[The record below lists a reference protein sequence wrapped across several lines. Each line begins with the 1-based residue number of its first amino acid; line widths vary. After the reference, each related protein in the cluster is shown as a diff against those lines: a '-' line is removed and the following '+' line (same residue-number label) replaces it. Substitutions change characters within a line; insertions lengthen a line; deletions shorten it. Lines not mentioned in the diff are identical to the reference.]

1 MTTLSVVIPA
11 FNEED
16 AIGRCLDHLLNQ
28 TRPVDEIV
36 VVDNAS
42 TDGTAEIVVEYIRR
56 YSTDSER
63 RIRLLPEPTPG
74 VVEAVSAGMSA
85 AAGDVVARI
94 DADSQADPAWAE
106 RVLGFFDDPANGEYG
121 AMTGLVMLSDGPAR
135 ERLLKM
141 QTKAAEKFAG
151 GKDIDS
157 LAGANM
163 ALRRECWSLVESKL
177 TRAHDVWDDLD
188 LSLAL
193 VEQGVRCRLVPGAVV
208 DTSGR
213 QLRFSPI
220 RNRHYLTGGVRTAKA
235 RGDRRLLRRMR
246 ADLPF
251 RFAMAT
257 VLWLI
262 MRPWDDA
269 EGTWRPYRLFRPLER
284 ERALITDGR
293 DGHGSVSPK
302 RL

>member
-11 FNEED
+11 YNEED
-16 AIGRCLDHLLNQ
+16 AISRCLDHLLNQ

-42 TDGTAEIVVEYIRR
+42 TDRTADIVTAHIRR
-56 YSTDSER
+56 YSNDGER
-63 RIRLLPEPTPG
+63 RIRLLAEPTPG

-85 AAGDVVARI
+85 AEGDVLARI
-94 DADSQADPAWAE
+94 DADSQAEPTWAE
-106 RVLGFFDDPANGEYG
+106 RVMDFFDNPANSEYG

-135 ERLLKM
+135 ERLLRM

-163 ALRRECWSLVESKL
+163 ALRRECWSLVESRL
-177 TRAHDVWDDLD
+177 TRANDVWDDLD

-193 VEQGVRCRLVPGAVV
+193 VEQGVRCRLVPAAVV

-235 RGDRRLLRRMR
+235 RGDARLLRRMR

-262 MRPWDDA
+262 MRPWNDE
-269 EGTWRPYRLFRPLER
+269 EGTWRPHRLFRPLER

-293 DGHGSVSPK
+293 DH
-302 RL
+302 R